1 MAAINL
7 DDLYKKYEG
16 FYEPVARVELGGQ
29 DVHDYKKVKLNAV
42 DFVVELSSDLKASIA
57 SFSLLNAYDSYTGNF
72 FTADL
77 KKLISLG
84 TDVTVYMGHSSSV
97 TEVFKGYIA
106 RLDFQYDAMTP
117 GASAIR
123 VTALDIKGIMMAN
136 TYSKRLK
143 ANYYSDAVKEILN
156 QSPYQKLKNDGVIKS
171 ISISDTPDKP
181 AAGAAGT
188 GQAPDIRIEMVG
200 ESDYDF
206 VVRAAKKFNFE
217 FFSVGGNVVFRKA
230 KLNNQVLA
238 EIYPH
243 PSIVSYNVAYD
254 LTSVVGE
261 VRVRTM
267 DIGKGSKIE
276 AKKKNSGKFSLGSKA
291 KPLVSGQSYVYID
304 SAIESQSDADQRAG
318 YILEDMSYRFGKL
331 RMEFRGM
338 PEFVPGRF
346 VTLKGFGEAVS
357 NTFYIT
363 DVVHEYYA
371 GSKYYTII
379 EGKAATL

>member
-1 MAAINL
+1 MAALNL
-7 DDLYKKYEG
+7 DDLYKKYER
-16 FYEPVARVELGGQ
+16 FYEPVAKVELGGQ
-29 DVHDYKKVKLNAV
+29 DVDEFKKVKVSAV

-57 SFSLLNAYDSYTGNF
+57 SFSILNAYDSYTGNF
-72 FTADL
+72 FTSSL
-77 KKLISLG
+77 KKLICLG
-84 TDVTVYMGHSSSV
+84 TDVTVYMGHSASV
-97 TEVFKGYIA
+97 TEVFRGYIA
-106 RLDFQYDAMTP
+106 RLDFQYTATSP

-136 TYSKRLK
+136 SYSKRLK
-143 ANYYSDAVKEILN
+143 ANYYSDAVKEILD

-171 ISISDTPDKP
+171 LTISDTPDKP
-181 AAGAAGT
+181 AGGAPAG

-243 PSIVSYNVAYD
+243 SSIVSYNIAYD
-254 LTSVVGE
+254 LTSVVGD
-261 VRVRTM
+261 VKVRTM
-267 DIGKGSKIE
+267 DIGKGNKIE
-276 AKKKNSGKFSLGSKA
+276 AKKKNSGKFSIGSKA
-291 KPLVSGQSYVYID
+291 KPLVTGQSYVYID
-304 SAIESQSDADQRAG
+304 SAIESQSDADQRAE
-318 YILEDMSYRFGKL
+318 YILEDISYRFGKL
-331 RMEFRGM
+331 RMELRGM

-363 DVVHEYYA
+363 DVTHEYYA
-371 GSKYYTII
+371 GSKYFTII
-379 EGKAATL
+379 EAKAATL